1 MMTEFLDA
9 CYEAIKVQERSIA
22 DTLKSADN
30 IDKLNFEASHQ
41 VVFIGAGDSY
51 AVSEFGVWAFR
62 TSGLNAYSASPT
74 EVEYIPLDSDCMVVG
89 ISASGRSL
97 STLKALQV
105 AKKRGARIAVL
116 TDNSEGKAAEEA
128 SDLWITKAG
137 VDSYNV
143 SPASPTTTAMAYILK
158 IASEFDS
165 QIQSE
170 IQHDITQL
178 SKIGK
183 DMVAWAEKEGRL
195 IAKMVS
201 LNSPLYIIADGPN
214 YVAAQVGMM
223 KFDEFS
229 IIKGIAA
236 LREEFCH
243 HYNLSI
249 KENEQ
254 AILITPSPSTPDDDY
269 YLSVLSDT
277 LQMQAHHLHN
287 DLGLSTALV
296 QAIPNTIALQMAAHY
311 TVQRFNPKMD
321 GFKMPHAKA
330 FRIY

>member
-1 MMTEFLDA
+1 MTEFLDA
-9 CYEAIKVQERSIA
+9 CYESIKVQEQSIA
-22 DTLKSADN
+22 ETLKGVDTSTKVDLQTRHKV
-30 IDKLNFEASHQ
+30 I
-41 VVFIGAGDSY
+41 FIGAGDSY
-51 AVSEFGVWAFR
+51 AVSEYGVWAFR
-62 TSGLNAYSASPT
+62 SSGLNAYSASPT
-74 EVEYIPLDSDCMVVG
+74 EIEYVPLDSDCMVVG

-105 AKKRGARIAVL
+105 AKKRGAKIIAL
-116 TDNSEGKAAEEA
+116 TDNPDGKAAEAA
-128 SDLWITKAG
+128 SGLWVTKAG

-158 IASEFDS
+158 IASEVN
-165 QIQSE
+165 SE
-170 IQHDITQL
+170 IQDKIQRDIRQL

-201 LNSPLYIIADGPN
+201 LNSPLYMISDGPN

-269 YLSVLSDT
+269 YLSVLSDI

-296 QAIPNTIALQMAAHY
+296 QTIPNTIALQMAAHY
-311 TVQRFNPKMD
+311 TVQRFNPKMN